1 MSPEVVYTMA
11 QAVKA
16 AGVSEASI
24 RNYTSG
30 RYAGFYTDFLTP
42 GARPGTGKPRTF
54 THDDIALLAYVH
66 SRTRQGATHE
76 TIRGEIAGGALADFE
91 PPEVSARQAE
101 EARQAA
107 RQGEPAQEEPAP
119 GTALVVIQ
127 EVARQLA
134 AVMSAQVQDA
144 QARADSLADQLRASE
159 ARAASAEKEAELLRA
174 EIEALRA
181 RGLLARIFGR

>member
-107 RQGEPAQEEPAP
+107 RQGEPAQEEPPPA
-119 GTALVVIQ
+119 ALAVVQ
-127 EVARQLA
+127 EMARQLA
-134 AVMSAQVQDA
+134 AVMASQVQDA
-144 QARADSLADQLRASE
+144 QARADSLADQLRESE
-159 ARAASAEKEAELLRA
+159 SRAAAAEKEAEMLRA

>member
-30 RYAGFYTDFLTP
+30 RYAVHYADFLTP
-42 GARPGTGKPRTF
+42 GARPGTGQPRNF

-101 EARQAA
+101 QARQAA
-107 RQGEPAQEEPAP
+107 RQEEPAP
-119 GTALVVIQ
+119 EEPPHALAVVQ
-127 EVARQLA
+127 DMARQVA
-134 AVMSAQVQDA
+134 AFMSSQVQDA
-144 QARADSLADQLRASE
+144 QARADSLADQLRE
-159 ARAASAEKEAELLRA
+159 AESRAAAAEREAEIWRA
-174 EIEALRA
+174 EVEALRK
-181 RGLLARIFGR
+181 RGLLARLFGR